1 MLQCLTTIM
10 HKHGWYWTEEGA
22 LNANKEKW
30 EWGMSS
36 DYRRET
42 TWFEVNQKN
51 LVRITQLE
59 KRNAEL
65 GRVLEAAQTLVE
77 FLDASRALA
86 EFPRGRV
93 LLATLRGWIEQCDE
107 VATTTEPPNKKD
119 EIWAL
124 S

>member
-1 MLQCLTTIM
+1 
-10 HKHGWYWTEEGA
+10 
-22 LNANKEKW
+22 
-30 EWGMSS
+30 MSS

-93 LLATLRGWIEQCDE
+93 LLVTLRGWIEQCDE

-119 EIWAL
+119 EI
-124 S
+124 